1 MIAPML
7 EIEEYIIFDLL
18 NAGYSQMSVT
28 VIAKNILS
36 SYFDDLLSL
45 DISLKC

>member
-7 EIEEYIIFDLL
+7 EIEEYMIFDLL
-18 NAGYSQMSVT
+18 NANDWQMSVT
-28 VIAKNILS
+28 VIAKNILPL
-36 SYFDDLLSL
+36 YFDDLLSL